1 MKRILSKPLINFS
14 IRSTLAALLTTIG
27 LLNTIVP
34 ASHAQPA
41 PASSDKT
48 SQFWVP
54 AARLDSSKPQR
65 ITIINKT
72 GILLE
77 YLVTT
82 HTDFRTLDT
91 GKSVTLSNIDTPLF
105 LNINSQESNYFI
117 KYSVSVDKKTNTL
130 MVMVT
135 LTNSEDSRALNI
147 NETGAVYVY

>member
-1 MKRILSKPLINFS
+1 MKRILSRALINFS
-14 IRSTLAALLTTIG
+14 IQSTLAALLTTIG

-41 PASSDKT
+41 PAGSDKT

-105 LNINSQESNYFI
+105 LNINSQESNYFV

>member
-1 MKRILSKPLINFS
+1 MKLILSRAVINFP

-41 PASSDKT
+41 PAILDNT

-65 ITIINKT
+65 ITIINT
-72 GILLE
+72 AGIPLE

-82 HTDFRTLDT
+82 HTDFRILDAD
-91 GKSVTLSNIDTPLF
+91 KSVTLSNIDTPLF
-105 LNINSQESNYFI
+105 LNINPKESDYLI

-135 LTNSEDSRALNI
+135 LTNSEDNRALNV
-147 NETGAVYVY
+147 NETGAVYLY